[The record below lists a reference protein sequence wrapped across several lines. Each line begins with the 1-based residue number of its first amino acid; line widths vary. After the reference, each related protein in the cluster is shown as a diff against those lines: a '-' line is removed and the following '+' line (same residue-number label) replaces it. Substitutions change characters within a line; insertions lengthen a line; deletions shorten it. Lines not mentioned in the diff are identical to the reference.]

1 MSTLSQKRQA
11 SHENSNN
18 QLPSMSHSLHRIVL
32 NTQDY
37 LPTTQVLLTSPT
49 AALVY
54 SDSSPAPVVDPNQR
68 SGWLFNKSAA
78 GTDKFNYYFYT
89 QGSEAKTLGHLHSLS
104 AKISIDSWDSLS
116 SAPHF
121 IIYTK
126 PTGVGDAGAWYHSK
140 VVYALSADGD
150 ICLGENI
157 QIFAINESRIHSG
170 IREVEL
176 KTKITTGTAHQ
187 SEEILTIALGS
198 DSGSAINT
206 QILVSELGFDIHGI
220 RQRVKLI

>member
-1 MSTLSQKRQA
+1 MSTLSQKRKA

-32 NTQDY
+32 NTQDDI
-37 LPTTQVLLTSPT
+37 PTTQVLLTSST
-49 AALVY
+49 APLVY
-54 SDSSPAPVVDPNQR
+54 ADSSPPPVVDPNQR
-68 SGWLFNKSAA
+68 EGWLFNKSAA
-78 GTDKFNYYFYT
+78 GTDKFNYYFYS
-89 QGSEAKTLGHLHSLS
+89 QGSKAKTLGDVHSLS
-104 AKISIDSWDSLS
+104 AKISIDSWDSTL
-116 SAPHF
+116 SAPFF

-140 VVYALSADGD
+140 VVYALSAVGD
-150 ICLGENI
+150 ICVGEHI

-176 KTKITTGTAHQ
+176 QTQLITGTAHQ
-187 SEEILTIALGS
+187 SEEILTISLQS
-198 DSGSAINT
+198 DSLSAINT
-206 QILVSELGFDIHGI
+206 QILVSELGYDIHGI